1 MDTPMFS
8 SFLLIA
14 GVAVL
19 GLGLRTFRTP
29 ICQRLSILCL
39 LFASFLVG
47 YLPSGSWPVGVLFVA
62 FWIFLPWVG
71 IITRV
76 RKLRLPIE
84 RIFSESRPP
93 RDELFPFLNLLTDE
107 IEAQDFALADDVAC
121 DWQYQR
127 QFIRLFHRN
136 SDQSQMA
143 ICLIH
148 QNHFAFCYVYLVT
161 RSRTGKVFLT
171 WNYPFAYSLKFL
183 PNTRVQRVR
192 PDFSIKQICQAHHIM
207 LGKEHVDETDVLPL
221 EPEQMRELLEQDLKA
236 QIDHNVR
243 SGLLTPAGDH
253 QVRYTWRGMV
263 YLWSRFLL
271 DFVRM
276 T

>member
-1 MDTPMFS
+1 MFS
-8 SFLLIA
+8 SLLLIS

-19 GLGLRTFRTP
+19 GLGLRTFRNP
-29 ICQRLSILCL
+29 ICQRLSVACV
-39 LFASFLVG
+39 LFASFLIG
-47 YLPSGSWPVGVLFVA
+47 YLPTGSWPVGLVLVA
-62 FWIFLPWVG
+62 FWIFLPWVA
-71 IITRV
+71 IIARV
-76 RKLRLPIE
+76 RKLRLPME
-84 RIFSESRPP
+84 RIFSESSPP
-93 RDELFPFLNLLTDE
+93 RDELFPFLKLLTEE
-107 IEAQDFALADDVAC
+107 IEAENFTLADELAC

-127 QFIRLFHRN
+127 QFVRLFHRN
-136 SDQSQMA
+136 TDQSQMA

-148 QNHFAFCYVYLVT
+148 QNHYAFSYVSLVT
-161 RSRTGKVFLT
+161 RSRAGKVFLT

-192 PDFSIKQICQAHHIM
+192 PDLSIDQICQAHCLM
-207 LGKEHVDETDVLPL
+207 LSKEHIDKTDVLPL

-243 SGLLTPAGDH
+243 SGLLTPAGHH
-253 QVRYTWRGMV
+253 QVRYTWRGMF
-263 YLWSRFLL
+263 YLWSRLLL